1 MSELT
6 KEQIEQ
12 LLADPD
18 ACKRIMAVAKA
29 APRKTMKMKVLESL
43 CGIVKTYPSM
53 GKQTLVQLAKQ
64 AWDDEHP
71 NGSNWQMRG
80 PQKFLKENM
89 TKIREENPNLTP
101 QEVFKMAHTMRK
113 AAVPMIEAPPPP
125 NTVEQEKEKEK
136 EQDQLDVDVW
146 VLGGNAGADSDAEST
161 DIENDFEPCE
171 ACGKTQSSKT
181 MLLCD
186 GCGKGYHM
194 KCLMPPVHE
203 IPKGDWFCPHCPPTK
218 KRRIPKSKSEPKMKQ
233 ARNTRKR

>member
-1 MSELT
+1 MAQLT
-6 KEQIEQ
+6 KEQIDQ

-43 CGIVKTYPSM
+43 RGIVKIYPSM

-64 AWDDEHP
+64 AWDEEHP
-71 NGSNWQMRG
+71 NGSIWQMRG

-89 TKIREENPNLTP
+89 AKIREENPGMSS
-101 QEVFKMAHTMRK
+101 QEVFKMAHAMRK
-113 AAVPMIEAPPPP
+113 ANPAPAAPAAPAAPMIEASPPL
-125 NTVEQEKEKEK
+125 QEEEPD
-136 EQDQLDVDVW
+136 EW
-146 VLGGNAGADSDAEST
+146 VLGGNGAGEDSDAEST

-203 IPKGDWFCPHCPPTK
+203 IPKGDWLCPHCPAGNAK
-218 KRRIPKSKSEPKMKQ
+218 KTRK
-233 ARNTRKR
+233 TRKR